1 MSQKNSIP
9 FFTDLL
15 LEVRGEEGEGNFAG
29 AVGERQGVAGEDL
42 QLVHQVVWQARILKG
57 ELMIVIFGTISSPFS
72 CYRARS
78 YFAH

>member
-42 QLVHQVVWQARILKG
+42 QLVHQVVWQARLLKKRSAFV
-57 ELMIVIFGTISSPFS
+57 MIFATTSSPSS
-72 CYRARS
+72 CKRD
-78 YFAH
+78 YFAL

>member
-57 ELMIVIFGTISSPFS
+57 ELMIVIFGTISSPFL